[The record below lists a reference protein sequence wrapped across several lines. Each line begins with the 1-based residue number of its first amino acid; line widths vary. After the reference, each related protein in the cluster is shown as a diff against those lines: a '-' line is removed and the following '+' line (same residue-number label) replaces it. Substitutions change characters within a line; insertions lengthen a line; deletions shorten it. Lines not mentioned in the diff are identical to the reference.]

1 MDKRLEDID
10 KRLEDIDNKLDIIID
25 KLNSNDTKCQKMS
38 VHIDFVENIINNF
51 GPLRYLL
58 RFNSFKN
65 IKDNNDK

>member
-1 MDKRLEDID
+1 MDKRLEDI
-10 KRLEDIDNKLDIIID
+10 EHKLDIIID

-38 VHIDFVENIINNF
+38 DHIDFVENIIKIF
-51 GPLRYLL
+51 GPLSYLL

>member
-1 MDKRLEDID
+1 MDKRLENI
-10 KRLEDIDNKLDIIID
+10 EDKLDIIIN

-38 VHIDFVENIINNF
+38 DHIDFVENIIKNF

>member
-1 MDKRLEDID
+1 MDKRLEDI
-10 KRLEDIDNKLDIIID
+10 EDKLDIIIN

-38 VHIDFVENIINNF
+38 DHIDFVENIIKNF

-65 IKDNNDK
+65 IKDNDDK

>member
-1 MDKRLEDID
+1 MDKRLEDI
-10 KRLEDIDNKLDIIID
+10 EHKLDIIIN

-38 VHIDFVENIINNF
+38 DHIDFVEHFINNF